1 MGYNSKQL
9 KVQYH
14 TKDAPNPKPN
24 PYKGDKQV
32 NPLVNKSYIDPT
44 GNGMR
49 DPRIKALAQ
58 QFGIPITIPGQSM
71 GTNGYG
77 NDMPLRVT
85 PNYADGSQGPEYIK
99 YPNTGDHSFPGA
111 VSFTERSMASG
122 GQTNSDIARAILK
135 DGMVYGYSL
144 SDSQREHMA
153 EQAGYYIDE
162 NGDIV
167 EAEDADDTDD
177 AADDD
182 SEMEYARRGGQ
193 KRKRKKTSSNPVTGI
208 NDLMIRNET
217 IYGKSGKRRFVPK
230 LQQGGWLDKYQDGGT
245 VSELWEQKTGTPW
258 SEAKK
263 QGLTDGSYEGNMK
276 VKDMLVKGN
285 VSKPKPKVIN
295 KQPRGPRIDPSLM
308 GQPNYKSESV
318 QSQAPMSKYAAAEQ
332 NKAAV
337 KNAIEGRAE
346 TVYNQHLQREELK
359 KKYPTKNQEEIQRI
373 QDKIESPLFY
383 EPAGQLASY
392 ITRFEGLSE
401 DELARITGSG
411 TMGDRLGIAAEMAAW
426 GLANEVGG
434 ALINKGLKYAS
445 PYIKKGLNTA
455 GKVLNTSFD
464 VTKSVPIVY
473 RNSQFKNKL
482 TIGSGKSKQTFNN
495 SIEWKKALDAERAA
509 GVERPLLKK
518 EIKDRGILEID
529 RRHPLDPRQP
539 LVKRGLLPEDYNMKK
554 AVKEFIPNL
563 IKGDVKSQY
572 TMGIGRENAFNQY
585 LRMPTKNN
593 MYRVHPESFTK
604 GNEMIYTVPHNKLVQ
619 LSKANAK
626 TGVFSYAPSKASM
639 QELQIAKESLTNNSK
654 KFNKK
659 AYDVVKKRMEQSYDK
674 AVVKDILGPKN
685 EFIYDITNPEYGAD
699 MAGGMSRIK
708 NGTSYIN
715 DLDLYTNAHGNAYW
729 ENKNIPGSRNQ
740 SWKMID
746 TWDINPFSRMTDK
759 PKWVQKLDVAP
770 IMGAKNFTLNL
781 DYITT
786 PSGITKPLIP
796 KKLGGWLDQYQD
808 GGAYNME
815 RALELGYTPDE
826 TGHWPSVDYENGMWL
841 KSKEHPT
848 AWMEYMY
855 GHALNPELNK
865 NTDVIINPEGYFG
878 NNQLQYVPKKKM
890 GGWLDKYQPGGPN
903 TPQLWEK
910 DIRDAEQQIGNPS
923 QWDMQGYNLLQNKLN
938 DYKNWRE
945 NTPEGR
951 AVHDSHNEPNE
962 YIVPLPFHLQYPQ
975 KMKKGGGLD
984 QYQTAGQVPKI
995 DPSLMG
1001 TPNFASETIRIPE
1014 SLKEDPF
1021 VKAKR
1026 IADYNNK
1033 KNTEKKALAEKYYNE
1048 RKNQKMIG
1056 VKGTPEE
1063 LDKINKDVAEYS
1075 ASNNVD
1081 NSRIPLSERV
1091 GDFATDMALNLI
1103 GTGAYTSLGKRFSAL
1118 AKDEQVASG
1127 LSKFIPKELPGSP
1140 NAWKPPTKP
1149 LIIKNEADEIIYQ
1162 YDPAD
1167 YQNFNTPE
1175 MYNQA
1180 KNDLQFVV
1188 QRDSKKE
1195 LERMAMLEKYG
1206 IKTEG
1211 DFQQYQR
1218 KLDTDLIKYNND
1230 MGTDLNVRNPN
1241 PTQADMFTGSTDV
1254 PSFNQKIKELKAVGE
1269 HGKQPL
1275 LTKENFYNQ
1284 ADVTKMT
1291 QQHQDYYKALDEY
1304 EKLNPQTGA
1313 DMFMGA
1319 FNGNNPYME
1328 TFHNLN
1334 PNLQAPKWG
1343 EKFWGNL
1350 DDTKMLNET
1359 LPYAPGVNNSL
1370 SPSSLKY
1377 MGSSENKLLPNAKNL
1392 VNRSDDWFHKAS
1404 KRDYLM
1410 EMRGS
1415 LGLKPS
1421 DIKNMSNA
1429 EIELNAQKI
1438 YDKIGK
1444 QEVERYL
1451 KDVSTPYTGKQAY
1464 KTLTPN
1470 KFGGKTGG
1478 WLDNYK

>member
-49 DPRIKALAQ
+49 DPKIKALAQ

-71 GTNGYG
+71 GTDGY
-77 NDMPLRVT
+77 NIPLRVT
-85 PNYADGSQGPEYIK
+85 PNYADGSQGPESIIH
-99 YPNTGDHSFPGA
+99 PNTGDYSFPRA

-122 GQTNSDIARAILK
+122 GQTNSDIARAILE

-162 NGDIV
+162 DGNII
-167 EAEDADDTDD
+167 EAEDADDDTDD
-177 AADDD
+177 AVDDD
-182 SEMEYARRGGQ
+182 SEMENSRRGGQ

-208 NDLMIRNET
+208 NDLMMRNET

-230 LQQGGWLDKYQDGGT
+230 LEQGGWLDQYQDGGT

-337 KNAIEGRAE
+337 KTAIEGANE
-346 TVYNQHLQREELK
+346 KIYNQHLQREELK

-401 DELARITGSG
+401 DELARITGNG
-411 TMGDRLGIAAEMAAW
+411 TMGDRLGVAAEMAAW

-445 PYIKKGLNTA
+445 PYIKKGLNAA

-473 RNSQFKNKL
+473 RNSKFKNKL

-509 GVERPLLKK
+509 GVERPLLKKEIKFLNK

-563 IKGDVKSQY
+563 IRGDVKSQY

-626 TGVFSYAPSKASM
+626 AGVSSYAPSKASM

-654 KFNKK
+654 EFNER
-659 AYDVVKKRMEQSYDK
+659 AYDVIKKRMEESYDN
-674 AVVKDILGPKN
+674 VEDILGPKN
-685 EFIYDITNPEYGAD
+685 EFVYNITNPEYGAD

-759 PKWVQKLDVAP
+759 PKWIQKLDVAP

-796 KKLGGWLDQYQD
+796 KKLGGWLDKYQP

-865 NTDVIINPEGYFG
+865 NTDVIVNPEGYFG
-878 NNQLQYVPKKKM
+878 NNQLQYVPKKEM
-890 GGWLDKYQPGGPN
+890 
-903 TPQLWEK
+903 
-910 DIRDAEQQIGNPS
+910 
-923 QWDMQGYNLLQNKLN
+923 
-938 DYKNWRE
+938 
-945 NTPEGR
+945 
-951 AVHDSHNEPNE
+951 
-962 YIVPLPFHLQYPQ
+962 
-975 KMKKGGGLD
+975 GGGLD
-984 QYQTAGQVPKI
+984 QYQTAGPVWQDEGSKNLKIEIPKTGLI
-995 DPSLMG
+995 DRSLMDQ
-1001 TPNFASETIRIPE
+1001 PNFASETIRIPE

-1026 IADYNNK
+1026 IYDYNNK
-1033 KNTEKKALAEKYYNE
+1033 KNAEKKALAEKYYNY
-1048 RKNQKMIG
+1048 RKNHKMMG

-1091 GDFATDMALNLI
+1091 GDFATNMALDLV
-1103 GTGAYTSLGKRFSAL
+1103 GTGAYNFLGKGVSAL
-1118 AKDEQVASG
+1118 AKEEQVASG

-1188 QRDSKKE
+1188 QSDSKKE

-1230 MGTDLNVRNPN
+1230 MGTNLNVRNPN

-1313 DMFMGA
+1313 DMFMGV

-1350 DDTKMLNET
+1350 NDTKMLNET
-1359 LPYAPGVNNSL
+1359 LPYAPGVKNSL

-1392 VNRSDDWFHKAS
+1392 VNRSDDWFHKAN
-1404 KRDYLM
+1404 KKDYLI

-1415 LGLKPS
+1415 AGLKID
-1421 DIKNMSNA
+1421 DIKNMSA
-1429 EIELNAQKI
+1429 ADIEMNAQKI

-1444 QEVERYL
+1444 QQVERYL